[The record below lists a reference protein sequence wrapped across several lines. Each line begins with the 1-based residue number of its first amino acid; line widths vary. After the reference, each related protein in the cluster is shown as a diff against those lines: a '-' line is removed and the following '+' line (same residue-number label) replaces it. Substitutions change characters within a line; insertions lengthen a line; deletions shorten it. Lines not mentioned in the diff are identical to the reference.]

1 MAERIFMASN
11 IRDMTSGKP
20 AKLLVEF
27 ALPLMVGNILQ
38 QLYTMVD
45 TIVVGRGIGVQAL
58 AALGAVDWL
67 NWMILNIIIG
77 FAQGF
82 SILVSQFFGAG
93 DQRNLRKAVSMSA
106 LLGVILA
113 VVTTVASELAAVS
126 LLHLLNTPE
135 DIIGMATQYIR
146 VSFAGIIVVM
156 AYNVLSSTLRA
167 MGDSKTPLHAMAIA
181 AAINVVLDVL
191 FVIVLGMG
199 IASAAV
205 ATLIAQIF
213 SCIYCFI
220 AIKKI
225 PALKLTKSD
234 WEPEYRIITKLLK
247 LGTPMAF
254 QNVTIAIGGLIVQSV
269 VNGYGFIFVAGFTA
283 TNKLYGLLE
292 LAATS
297 FGFSMA
303 TFAGQNLGA
312 GKVHRIKEGMR
323 SGIFISFLTSAVMSA
338 IVILFGRQIAALFV
352 SGDPEQ
358 VAAVVSIA
366 YQYLFI
372 MGSMLFILY
381 LLYLYRSA
389 IQGMGDTII
398 PMLSGVAELIMR
410 IAAVMLLPR
419 LMGQQGVFYAEIAAW
434 IGADLILITAY
445 YIKINRLSKRF
456 HQPSGE

>member
-1 MAERIFMASN
+1 MASN

-20 AKLLVEF
+20 AKLLIEF

-82 SILVSQFFGAG
+82 SILISQFFGAG
-93 DQRNLRKAVSMSA
+93 DQKNLRKAVSMSA

-181 AAINVVLDVL
+181 AAINVVLDVV
-191 FVIVLGMG
+191 FVIVLGKG

-213 SCIYCFI
+213 SCFYCFH
-220 AIKKI
+220 AIRKI
-225 PALKLTKSD
+225 PALRLTKSD
-234 WEPEYRIITKLLK
+234 WEPESRIITKLLK

-254 QNVTIAIGGLIVQSV
+254 QNVTIAVGGLIVQSV

-338 IVILFGRQIAALFV
+338 IIILFGRQIAALFV

-358 VAAVVSIA
+358 VTAVVSIA

-381 LLYLYRSA
+381 LLYMYRSA
-389 IQGMGDTII
+389 IQGMGDTVI

-410 IAAVMLLPR
+410 ITAVVLLPCFI
-419 LMGQQGVFYAEIAAW
+419 GQQGVFYAEIAAW

-445 YIKINRLSKRF
+445 YIKIHRLSKLF
-456 HQPSGE
+456 HHPLGE